1 MPENFFANTEKAAIF
16 NIFLSKKKFW
26 DTIFSG
32 KTDLVFPTSKR
43 SSRNAKS
50 VFSLK
55 NVSWKFFLLKNM
67 LNFGHF
73 FIIGKQFFGQ
83 DF

>member
-1 MPENFFANTEKAAIF
+1 VLEKFFANTEKAAIF
-16 NIFLSKKKFW
+16 NIFLSRKKFW

-55 NVSWKFFLLKNM
+55 NVSQKFFLLKNM
-67 LNFGHF
+67 LKIAAFSLLAKNFSGT
-73 FIIGKQFFGQ
+73 I
-83 DF
+83 